1 MHGIR
6 RWTPASDGTTLC
18 LTLLTFLIV
27 YSIKSCSCQSV
38 ERVELPG
45 DVILGGLFP
54 VHENGVHG
62 CGQFD
67 LGGYQRLEA
76 MVYALQKINNDRNLL
91 PGIAVGAV
99 ILDTCSRDT
108 YALEQAMDFV
118 ASTTNRIDLD
128 AFTCPNGSKPDYVAP
143 QPTVAVVGA
152 AASPVSSMVANILR
166 LFKVS
171 QIKWKIYNV
180 VLWYEGNNGCNRLLI

>member
-1 MHGIR
+1 MHELKNSARLGLVTSGISLR
-6 RWTPASDGTTLC
+6 LIHIVVVFLLGPCC
-18 LTLLTFLIV
+18 LG
-27 YSIKSCSCQSV
+27 
-38 ERVELPG
+38 EDRVEIKG

-54 VHENGVHG
+54 VHENGIHG

-76 MVYALQKINNDRNLL
+76 MVYALQKINADPDIL
-91 PGIAVGAV
+91 PGIEVGAV

-108 YALEQAMDFV
+108 YALEQAMEFV
-118 ASTTNRIDLD
+118 ASTTSRIDLD
-128 AFTCPNGSKPDYVAP
+128 SFTCPNGTTPDYEAP

-171 QIKWKIYNV
+171 SKSIYKSI
-180 VLWYEGNNGCNRLLI
+180 L

>member
-1 MHGIR
+1 MHELKQLR
-6 RWTPASDGTTLC
+6 RVGLVRSRFPLS
-18 LTLLTFLIV
+18 LTHLVVIFLL
-27 YSIKSCSCQSV
+27 KSCCLG
-38 ERVELPG
+38 EDRIEIKG

-54 VHENGVHG
+54 VHENGIHG

-76 MVYALQKINNDRNLL
+76 MVYALQKINNDPEIL
-91 PGIAVGAV
+91 PGIDVGAV

-108 YALEQAMDFV
+108 YALEQAMEFV
-118 ASTTNRIDLD
+118 ASTTSRIDL
-128 AFTCPNGSKPDYVAP
+128 ASFTCPNGTTPDYEPP

-171 QIKWKIYNV
+171 WISK
-180 VLWYEGNNGCNRLLI
+180 